1 MQPPHEPAGQQEQ
14 CEAVGERR
22 PAQPGA
28 EPQQHRGGERAR
40 RAPHDVEQQ
49 IPEAGDPGRR
59 VELRQLQRQRELPA
73 EEGGDEDRG
82 GARQAAAERD
92 GKRQP
97 ERGVE
102 EKVGERVP
110 APPVQWRWLGQ
121 QGREQ
126 ILAFR
131 QWPETQRVERAIG
144 DEGGDEKRRD
154 ERPPGGD
161 EGQ

>member
-1 MQPPHEPAGQQEQ
+1 
-14 CEAVGERR
+14 
-22 PAQPGA
+22 
-28 EPQQHRGGERAR
+28 
-40 RAPHDVEQQ
+40 
-49 IPEAGDPGRR
+49 
-59 VELRQLQRQRELPA
+59 
-73 EEGGDEDRG
+73 
-82 GARQAAAERD
+82 
-92 GKRQP
+92 
-97 ERGVE
+97 
-102 EKVGERVP
+102 
-110 APPVQWRWLGQ
+110 VQWRWLGQ